1 MRISVGCVCVP
12 VLPNPS
18 CKWCV
23 WTVRN
28 SMSYATQT
36 PDLSVNHITKRQKG
50 ISTSK
55 NKNKMPST
63 IQMAATWGACPVV
76 GKQPG
81 PNLIVHVGQNMVCPG
96 LEYRLER
103 MSQGL
108 DHSPGMHGASLPVGC
123 WFFFFLSLASPFLF
137 PFSLLCFNEPDLELA
152 SHRFPSSL
160 IVLWPIW

>member
-1 MRISVGCVCVP
+1 MQLC
-12 VLPNPS
+12 
-18 CKWCV
+18 
-23 WTVRN
+23 
-28 SMSYATQT
+28 SYATQT
-36 PDLSVNHITKRQKG
+36 LDLSVNHITKRQKG
-50 ISTSK
+50 ISTPK

-81 PNLIVHVGQNMVCPG
+81 PNLMLVAIIHVGQNMVCPG

-108 DHSPGMHGASLPVGC
+108 DHSRGMHGASLPVGC
-123 WFFFFLSLASPFLF
+123 WFFFFFPFHFPFPSPFLF

>member
-1 MRISVGCVCVP
+1 MCENANIRKVCLRTCLTQSQLQVVCVDREEQQ
-12 VLPNPS
+12 L
-18 CKWCV
+18 C
-23 WTVRN
+23 
-28 SMSYATQT
+28 SYATQT
-36 PDLSVNHITKRQKG
+36 LDLSVNHITKRQKG

-63 IQMAATWGACPVV
+63 IQMAVTWGACPVV

-81 PNLIVHVGQNMVCPG
+81 PNLMLVAIIG

-108 DHSPGMHGASLPVGC
+108 DHSRGIHGASLPGGC
-123 WFFFFLSLASPFLF
+123 WFFFFSFPFLF

-152 SHRFPSSL
+152 SHRF